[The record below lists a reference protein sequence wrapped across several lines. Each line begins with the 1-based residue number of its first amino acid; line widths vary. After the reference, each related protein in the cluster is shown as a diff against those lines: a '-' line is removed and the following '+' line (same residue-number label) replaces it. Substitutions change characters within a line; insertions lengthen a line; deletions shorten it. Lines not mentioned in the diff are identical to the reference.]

1 MASDKQTLERA
12 HALERQAHELR
23 STGKI
28 EEAFAAFD
36 EAATLYRSFKEH
48 LKAALC
54 FASAATCWNIRTGW
68 QPLRNAATRND
79 HAAHEALRARHYDYA
94 RSLFR
99 EAALLYEKEGD
110 FENYSHC
117 FWWSQTADAKQSW
130 AIFVRSEMEGGLDAS
145 RRDLRWQDRM
155 AAFFRLLFNLFG
167 RFTWGYGER
176 PFRTFTLVLGI
187 IVGSAI
193 LYALSGQVLHHGK
206 IGPVSFW
213 EALYFSIITYS
224 TVGFGDYLPAGWT
237 RILAA
242 HEALAGIFLTP
253 LFLISLTRRY
263 LRMYR

>member
-1 MASDKQTLERA
+1 MDAGKETLDRALAQERKA
-12 HALERQAHELR
+12 HGLR
-23 STGKI
+23 SEGRI
-28 EEAFAAFD
+28 EEAFSAFD
-36 EAATLYRSFKEH
+36 EAAVLYQNLKEH

-79 HAAHEALRARHYDYA
+79 KAAHEALKAGHYDYA

-110 FENYSHC
+110 SAGYSEC
-117 FWWSQTADAKQSW
+117 FWWAQIADAKLSREIFFHRKKQTGSAASTDDISW
-130 AIFVRSEMEGGLDAS
+130 K
-145 RRDLRWQDRM
+145 DRL
-155 AAFFRLLFNLFG
+155 AAFFRWLLNSFSHL
-167 RFTWGYGER
+167 TWGYGER
-176 PFRTFTLVLGI
+176 PFRTFVLALCI
-187 IVGSAI
+187 IVGSAV
-193 LYALSGQVLHHGK
+193 LYTLSGQILHHGK

-224 TVGFGDYLPAGWT
+224 TVGFGDYLPVGWT

>member
-1 MASDKQTLERA
+1 MASDKQTLDRA
-12 HALERQAHELR
+12 LALERQAHELR
-23 STGKI
+23 SEGKT

-36 EAATLYRSFKEH
+36 EAATLYQSLKEH

-79 HAAHEALRARHYDYA
+79 HAAHEALKARHYDYA
-94 RSLFR
+94 CSLFR

-117 FWWSQTADAKQSW
+117 FWWSQTADAKRSW
-130 AIFVRSEMEGGLDAS
+130 GIFVHSKMEGGLGAS
-145 RRDLRWQDRM
+145 PGDIRWRDRV
-155 AAFFRLLFNLFG
+155 AAFFRWLLNLFG
-167 RFTWGYGER
+167 RLTWGYGER
-176 PFRTFTLVLGI
+176 PFRTFSLALCI
-187 IVGSAI
+187 IVGSAL
-193 LYALSGQVLHHGK
+193 LYSLSGRILHHGK

-224 TVGFGDYLPAGWT
+224 TVGFGDYLPIGWT
-237 RILAA
+237 RVLAA

-253 LFLISLTRRY
+253 LFLISLPRRY